1 MSISRGV
8 VLIYLIQAR
17 LQALLETVSTST
29 HGNCSKEIFAAA
41 YQSHQAQAL
50 DETVASHFKPDR
62 PLRFPL
68 QEVRGCWRFSP
79 PRVAGDI
86 M

>member
-1 MSISRGV
+1 MSISPGV

-17 LQALLETVSTST
+17 LQALLTP
-29 HGNCSKEIFAAA
+29 GNYSKEILAAA
-41 YQSHQAQAL
+41 YLSHQPQAL

>member
-1 MSISRGV
+1 MSISPGV

-17 LQALLETVSTST
+17 LQALLTP
-29 HGNCSKEIFAAA
+29 GNYSEEILAAA
-41 YQSHQAQAL
+41 YLSHQPQAL